1 MRLGIGQRLNITL
14 VSVFIFFCM
23 VFMAINIFYFLK
35 ISKEDFEKK
44 INELSDFSAEI
55 NSENIWNFDTKSI
68 NKFTRSLFNEESLR
82 GIIYESTNFNQESG
96 NHIFYGFVS
105 GKAINTKSSNIDSIA
120 PNKNTYSHHTERDII
135 HNGNNIGKA
144 YLYFSDKYIYVNA
157 INHSGVFI
165 LGLVIFILLYSVTIY
180 LLIKRQLLT
189 PLKNI
194 HRLALGVSGF
204 TFYLNESVSQERWSN
219 VQQLLSA
226 EKINQK
232 NLVMKKRN
240 DELSDFMETFF
251 SVLTGFELVVS
262 QLSQY
267 SAQLQTM
274 NEELETRIASRTA
287 ELEDSHKKVFES
299 LHTLQQTKSQ
309 LAQQEKLASIGQ
321 LAAGVAHEINNPIG
335 YVGSNINRL
344 ADYFDDMK
352 FLLTSMENIL
362 TLAPAESASNI
373 QAELAQIKHKI
384 DYEFLMEDV
393 SSVISESQEG
403 VSRIKDIVQS
413 LKDFS
418 HNTDDQN
425 FTDIDINAAIKTTLK
440 VINNELKYT
449 CDVILDLQ
457 LARLVTA
464 NLGQIHQV
472 ISNLI
477 VNASHAIKATNV
489 RGQLTIRTY
498 SDDDFV
504 YINITDTGGGIP
516 EEIHSKIFDPF
527 FTTKPIGQGTG
538 LGLNICYD
546 IIVNKHRGEL
556 SFTSKMNIGTVFT
569 IKLPLTI
576 SRPE

>member
-1 MRLGIGQRLNITL
+1 
-14 VSVFIFFCM
+14 
-23 VFMAINIFYFLK
+23 MAINIFYFLK
-35 ISKEDFEKK
+35 ISKESFEKK
-44 INELSDFSAEI
+44 INEFSDFSAQS
-55 NSENIWNFDTKSI
+55 NSENIWNFDTQNI
-68 NKFTRSLFNEESLR
+68 DTFTRSASSEEGLI
-82 GIIYESTNFNQESG
+82 GIVFESASFNQEPG
-96 NHIFYGFVS
+96 DHIFYGFVS
-105 GKAINTKSSNIDSIA
+105 GKIIDIKSGNIDKIA
-120 PNKNTYSHHTERDII
+120 PDKNLYSHHLQRNIT
-135 HNGNNIGKA
+135 HNGNSIGKV
-144 YLYFSDKYIYVNA
+144 YLYFSDEYIYTNA
-157 INHSGVFI
+157 INHSGIFV
-165 LGLVIFILLYSVTIY
+165 LGLVIFVLLYSVTIY
-180 LLIKRQLLT
+180 LLIKRQLLN

-232 NLVMKKRN
+232 NIVMEKRN

-251 SVLTGFELVVS
+251 SVLTGFELVIS

-352 FLLTSMENIL
+352 LLLGAMENMIAL
-362 TLAPAESASNI
+362 TPAESASNI
-373 QAELAQIKHKI
+373 QSELAKIKHKI
-384 DYEFLMEDV
+384 DYNFLMEDV

-425 FTDIDINAAIKTTLK
+425 FTETDINAAIKTTLK

-457 LARLVTA
+457 LERLVTA

-489 RGQLTIRTY
+489 RGQLTILTY

-504 YINITDTGGGIP
+504 YVKISDTGGGIP
-516 EEIHSKIFDPF
+516 EAIHSKIFDPF

-556 SFTSKMNIGTVFT
+556 SFTSKLNIGTTFT

-576 SRPE
+576 GRST